1 MTPRLRIYLELER
14 VLLLVEA
21 DNEIAAE
28 ALRDAMDPIWYS
40 MTEDERRVLDDRAVG
55 RLASLEVI
63 RVPADQVFGSPPG
76 PVARRSLPPEPL
88 KDWLVAA

>member
-14 VLLLVEA
+14 VLFLVEA
-21 DNEIAAE
+21 DNETAAE

-63 RVPADQVFGSPPG
+63 RVPADQVFGAPPG
-76 PVARRSLPPEPL
+76 PVARRTLPPEPI